1 MDGAGGYEGWRWIF
15 IMEGLITIIVAV
27 VAYFLIAP
35 WPEECKFL
43 KPEEKA
49 LLLKRLAA
57 DRGRGTMNRLDKQA
71 FINTFTDWKVWFGSV
86 WHLWI
91 YAIPD

>member
-1 MDGAGGYEGWRWIF
+1 
-15 IMEGLITIIVAV
+15 MEGLITIIVAV